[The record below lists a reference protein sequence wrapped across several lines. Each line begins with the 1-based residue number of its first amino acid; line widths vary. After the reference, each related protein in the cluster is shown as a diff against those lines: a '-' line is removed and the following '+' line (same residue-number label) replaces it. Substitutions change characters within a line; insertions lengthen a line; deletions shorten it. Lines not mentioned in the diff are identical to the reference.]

1 MINNKSSNYALI
13 SGASSGIG
21 LELARLFAADGIPLI
36 LVARRQDRLETLQ
49 TELSALVTVKIFACD
64 LSDAI
69 ARTQLL
75 DHIAEQELKI
85 DYLVNNAGCGQ
96 FGAIADNDWST
107 TNDML
112 QLNMVATSHF
122 CRNLLPAMKD
132 RAFGRILNVAS
143 TAAFQPGPGMAAY
156 FASKAYLLSYSEAL
170 AYELQQSGVTATC
183 LCPGATQTEFFSQA
197 VMEDSGLVKGKQL
210 PAAVHVALQGYQAMN
225 QGKVLTIHGLFNRLR
240 IFSLRTA
247 PRGLAT
253 AITAAILK
261 RES

>member
-1 MINNKSSNYALI
+1 MRNKKSSNYALI
-13 SGASSGIG
+13 TGASSGIG

-36 LVARRQDRLETLQ
+36 LVARRLDRLEILQ
-49 TELSALVTVKIFACD
+49 TELSEQVDVKLFACD
-64 LSDAI
+64 LSDTI

-75 DHIAEQELKI
+75 EHIAGQQLKI
-85 DYLVNNAGCGQ
+85 DYLINNAGCGQ
-96 FGAIADNDWST
+96 FGAIADNDWPA

-112 QLNMVATSHF
+112 QLNMVATSHL
-122 CRNLLPAMKD
+122 CRSLLPAMKE

-156 FASKAYLLSYSEAL
+156 FASKAYVLSYSEAL
-170 AYELQQSGVTATC
+170 AYELKGCGVTATC

-197 VMEDSGLVKGKQL
+197 VMEDSGLVKDKQL
-210 PAAVHVALQGYQAMN
+210 PAAAHVALQGYQAMN
-225 QGKVLTIHGLFNRLR
+225 QAKALTIHGFFNRLR

-247 PRGLAT
+247 PRRMAT

-261 RES
+261 K